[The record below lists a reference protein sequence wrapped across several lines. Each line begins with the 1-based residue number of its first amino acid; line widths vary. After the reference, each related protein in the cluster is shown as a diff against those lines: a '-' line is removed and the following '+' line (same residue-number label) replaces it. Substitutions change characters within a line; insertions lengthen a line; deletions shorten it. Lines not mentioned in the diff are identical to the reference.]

1 MATITVCDECGEE
14 IEHVK
19 ITVSDNVTG
28 DTEDVCSAKC
38 MKAAVD
44 RQDRHARQAEG

>member
-19 ITVSDNVTG
+19 ITVADNVTG
-28 DTEDVCSAKC
+28 ESEEVCSAKC
-38 MKAAVD
+38 MKLAVD
-44 RQDRHARQAEG
+44 RQDRHREAAE